1 MPGTLPA
8 GVGHTPRVSG
18 RDLVILG
25 TAGQVPTRRRN
36 HNGYLLRWDHEG
48 ILFDPGEGT
57 QRQLT
62 LAGVSASRITR
73 ICVTHLHGDHCLG
86 LPGVLERLA
95 QDGIGTEIPI
105 HFPASGRA
113 YVERLCDASIGAP
126 HAVRLE
132 PVGLDPRGPEERS
145 SEHVVVAGPPLR
157 LTARRLDHS
166 VDAIGWRVEEPGRH
180 HLLPDLLRARG
191 VHGPAVGELERAGW
205 VDTADGRVTLAEVS
219 EWRAGR
225 SVAVVMDTKPCAAAA
240 ELARG
245 VDLLLCEATFLDSEA
260 ALAAE
265 HGHMTARGAATLA
278 REAGA
283 RRVVL
288 THLSARYPDPAGHL
302 REASEEHD
310 DVIVA
315 EDLAVIDLP
324 GVRPSSRRPR

>member
-1 MPGTLPA
+1 MAGTLPA
-8 GVGHTPRVSG
+8 DVGHTPPVSG

-73 ICVTHLHGDHCLG
+73 ICLTHLHGDHCLG

-95 QDGIGTEIPI
+95 QDGVGHEIPI
-105 HFPASGRA
+105 HYPESGQA

-126 HAVRLE
+126 HPVRLE
-132 PVGLDPRGPEERS
+132 PVRPDVLDGGGT
-145 SEHVVVAGPPLR
+145 VVEGPPIR

-166 VDAIGWRVEEPGRH
+166 VEAIGWRVEEPGRR
-180 HLLPDLLRARG
+180 HLLPDRLRARG
-191 VHGPAVGELERAGW
+191 VRGAAAGELERTGW
-205 VDTADGRVTLAEVS
+205 VDTPEGRVVLEEVS
-219 EWRAGR
+219 EWRPGR
-225 SVAVVMDTKPCAAAA
+225 SVAIVMDTRPCDAAL

-245 VDLLLCEATFLDSEA
+245 ADLLLCEATFLDREE

-265 HGHMTARGAATLA
+265 HGHMTARWAATLA
-278 REAGA
+278 RDAGV
-283 RRVVL
+283 RRLVL
-288 THLSARYPDPAGHL
+288 THLSARYPDPSGHR
-302 REASEEHD
+302 REAAEVFD
-310 DVIVA
+310 DVVVA
-315 EDLAVIDLP
+315 EDLSIVDLP
-324 GVRPSSRRPR
+324 ADTSPVSPSSPPPR